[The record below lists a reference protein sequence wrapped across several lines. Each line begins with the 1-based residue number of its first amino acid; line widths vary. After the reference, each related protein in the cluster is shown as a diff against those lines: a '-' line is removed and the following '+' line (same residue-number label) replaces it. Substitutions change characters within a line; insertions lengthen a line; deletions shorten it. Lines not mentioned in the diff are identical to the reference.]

1 MKSLFKLQYVLL
13 CLVCLQSYAQTKQ
26 VFQKVLPAG
35 TETKAIFNLK
45 NTTVLIEPST
55 DGKMHFNYEVNF
67 ENYSN
72 KEIKKILEKISVSA
86 EKFEN
91 TITLVSKNITKT
103 PKVAFHYKAENGLTM
118 TDDFFGFRKK
128 DSLKVYRKSKDSL
141 VKTMNDH
148 ALKNFFDKFKELDDE
163 GKPRRISKKNVK
175 IIRSTFVIKVPPYV
189 PLTISGTDTQITFA
203 DNIQN
208 DIRLDVKRGF
218 LRAEVLA
225 NKENY
230 ITVKDATCR
239 IETVLGGNFVFN
251 NVKNG
256 ILGSVEHAI
265 ITSEFSNI
273 EVGVIGKDNR
283 IKDFNST
290 YWFYNFTEDFERFN
304 VFAEY
309 SKLNLFYPETDYELS
324 AIGHNTVHYIGGH
337 KITMQ
342 PNREGEKFKMMER
355 KPKTQTPSGHIDLD
369 IVHGVLYTSDEFI
382 IEK

>member
-1 MKSLFKLQYVLL
+1 MKSLFKLKYLL
-13 CLVCLQSYAQTKQ
+13 LYLVSIQSYAQTKQ
-26 VFQKVLPAG
+26 VFQKVLPVDAK
-35 TETKAIFNLK
+35 TEAIFNLK

-67 ENYSN
+67 ENYSK
-72 KEIKKILEKISVSA
+72 KEIKTVLEKISVTA

-118 TDDFFGFRKK
+118 TDDLFGFKSK

-141 VKTMNDH
+141 IRMMNDNP
-148 ALKNFFDKFKELDDE
+148 LKNFFDKFKELDDN
-163 GKPRRISKKNVK
+163 GNPRRISKKNVK

-189 PLTISGTDTQITFA
+189 PLTIKGIDTQITFA

-208 DIRLDVKRGF
+208 EIQLDVKRGF

-225 NKENY
+225 NKGNY
-230 ITVKDATCR
+230 IKVRDATCR
-239 IETVLGGNFVFN
+239 IETVLGGNFIFN
-251 NVKNG
+251 NVKSG
-256 ILGSVEHAI
+256 ILGSVNHATI
-265 ITSEFSNI
+265 DSEFSDI
-273 EVGVIGKDNR
+273 EIGVIGKGSR

-290 YWFYNFTEDFERFN
+290 YWFYNFTDNFERFN
-304 VFAEY
+304 VLAEY
-309 SKLNLFYPETDYELS
+309 SKLNLFYPETDYKLS

-355 KPKTQTPSGHIDLD
+355 KPKTDTPSGHIDLD

-382 IEK
+382 IEN